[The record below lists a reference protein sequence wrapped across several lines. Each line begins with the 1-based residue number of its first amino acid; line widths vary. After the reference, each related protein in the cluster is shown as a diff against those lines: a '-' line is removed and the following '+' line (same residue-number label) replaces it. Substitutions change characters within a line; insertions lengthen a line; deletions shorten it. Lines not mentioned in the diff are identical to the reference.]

1 MPKRIGLF
9 GGTFDPP
16 HIGHL
21 VLAAEAVSQFKLDT
35 LLWVLTPDPPHKQG
49 NNITPLEHRLSMLQS
64 VIDHNPVFQ
73 LSRLEIDR
81 PGPHYTLD
89 TVRALAREEKDAEI
103 FLLIGGDSLKD
114 LPTWRFSAD
123 LVAEVSKIGVMRRPD
138 ESTDLGEL
146 ESQIPGVTKKVQ
158 FLNAL
163 VQSISSSEIRRR
175 VSAGEMYR
183 YYLAPAV
190 YEYIETHQLYR

>member
-1 MPKRIGLF
+1 MSKRIGLF

-21 VLAAEAVSQFKLDT
+21 VLAAEAVSQFKLDA

-89 TVRALAREEKDAEI
+89 TVRALARAEKDAEI

-114 LPTWRFSAD
+114 LPTWRFSTD